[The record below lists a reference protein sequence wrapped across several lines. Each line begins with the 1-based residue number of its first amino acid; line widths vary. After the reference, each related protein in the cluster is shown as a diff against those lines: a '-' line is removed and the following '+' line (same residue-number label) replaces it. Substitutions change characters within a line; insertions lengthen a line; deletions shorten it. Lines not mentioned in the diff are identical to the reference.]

1 MTLGYGILLLL
12 LGLGATVMVFGVYLY
27 IEQKQMEKM
36 HPPKKEPN
44 PLDRFTAVSTLSAN
58 LLPSDELI
66 IILSTST
73 EMSCLIFLFISGTL
87 SIS

>member
-12 LGLGATVMVFGVYLY
+12 LGLGATVMVFGLYLY

-44 PLDRFTAVSTLSAN
+44 PLDRFN
-58 LLPSDELI
+58 ERN
-66 IILSTST
+66 
-73 EMSCLIFLFISGTL
+73 E
-87 SIS
+87 